1 MSEYEP
7 FEYPR
12 QYEAVSGRRILK
24 NGREFIKILHIGET
38 SPHEADNMAYRIAY
52 LLNAQI
58 TEERRTAQERAGVLP
73 LLDTGD
79 TSRILKGSRGNF

>member
-24 NGREFIKILHIGET
+24 GGREFIKVMPIGDT
-38 SPHEADNMAYRIAY
+38 PPHEADNMAYHIAY
-52 LLNAQI
+52 LLNAEVTQD
-58 TEERRTAQERAGVLP
+58 RCKTAKKWEGL
-73 LLDTGD
+73 T
-79 TSRILKGSRGNF
+79 